1 MRTALCA
8 LLQGTLRFRC
18 STLGLSGEKL
28 TFQLFQLTLHPFV
41 YFVAVLFD
49 AMFHTVVIQDNLDL
63 TIALVDLERTAIH
76 SEDADNR
83 RTPPQPVWLPL
94 LARLFIP
101 QPFLPSCSR
110 GSVKK
115 CGRGIF
121 F

>member
-1 MRTALCA
+1 MLFSRGHFALA
-8 LLQGTLRFRC
+8 VA
-18 STLGLSGEKL
+18 TLGLSGEKL

-49 AMFHTVVIQDNLDL
+49 AVFHTVVIQDDLDL
-63 TIALVDLERTAIH
+63 TIALVDLERTVIH
-76 SEDADNR
+76 SEDADYR
-83 RTPPQPVWLPL
+83 RTPSQPAWLPL

-101 QPFLPSCSR
+101 HPFLPSCSR